1 MKEIYKVCNEELV
14 FKISVYQLNSPL
26 LAVKA
31 FRKTGEP
38 YVTVSYNPHLE
49 YSAPCNTFLVD
60 IYACKEIK
68 EILKVLGAKPCMMDG
83 NPVVGFDCVSISR
96 RVCFVFEYEIK
107 IDRNIVFVP
116 HIVLEATDLTVVS
129 ISYYWVIVK
138 KDVQ

>member
-1 MKEIYKVCNEELV
+1 MKKIYKVCNEELV

-26 LAVKA
+26 MAVKA

-68 EILKVLGAKPCMMDG
+68 EILKVLGAKPCMKDG
-83 NPVVGFDCVSISR
+83 NPVVGFDCVSIYQLYRLDS
-96 RVCFVFEYEIK
+96 
-107 IDRNIVFVP
+107 D
-116 HIVLEATDLTVVS
+116 TLTKMDPEGYALYLS
-129 ISYYWVIVK
+129 MRSKSMGI
-138 KDVQ
+138 